1 MNVKKL
7 GMVSS
12 TVLVMTILVACGGNQ
27 KEEVSNQSTKQVKKE
42 TLAKKQELTIIETAE
57 IPSMDTALNVDG
69 VSSVVMN
76 NVFEGLYRA
85 TKDGEVELG
94 MASAEPTI
102 SKDGLTYTF
111 KLKKEAKWSNGDLV
125 TANDF
130 VYAWKKTVDP
140 ASGAAFAYLFEG
152 VLANAIEIQKGE
164 KSIDELGVK
173 ALDDQTLEI
182 QLVANVPYFKGLL
195 TTPTFFPQNQKY
207 VAEKGNRYSTTSESM
222 IYNGPFTLTKWDGTG
237 LTWVYQK
244 NQMYWDKETVKLDTI
259 NVDVIKENSARINL
273 FDSDATDITTIDG
286 DYLAN
291 YQEDL
296 NLKSIPES
304 SVFYFQFNQEKAG
317 NKTPLAN
324 QNIRKALALSYDK
337 KAYVDTVLQNDSI
350 VANGLIP
357 AGLVKSPDGKIDF
370 RKSSGD
376 LQTFN
381 KKGAQA
387 AWKKGLK
394 ELGVETLTIE
404 LLSGDTDSAKK
415 SSEFMQ
421 GQWES
426 NLTGLK
432 VSLKN
437 VSFKVRLELDSKQDY
452 DIQLS
457 GWSADYSDPMAYL
470 DIFQTGKSYNTTSYS
485 NKEYDALVDAI
496 GSTDL
501 AQLDKRWSDMEEAEK
516 ILLDDYNIAPIYQRS
531 RAVLEKSY
539 VKGIVSHLVGAN
551 YSYKWAYVTEK

>member
-259 NVDVIKENSARINL
+259 NVDVVKENSARINL

-381 KKGAQA
+381 KKEAQA

>member
-69 VSSVVMN
+69 VSSIVMN

-111 KLKKEAKWSNGDLV
+111 KLKKEATWSNGDPV

-152 VLANAIEIQKGE
+152 VLANATEIQKGE
-164 KSIDELGVK
+164 KSIEELGVK

-207 VAEKGNRYSTTSESM
+207 VVEKGAQYSTTSESM

-259 NVDVIKENSARINL
+259 NVDVVKENSARINL

-291 YQEDL
+291 YQEDP

-317 NKTPLAN
+317 IKTPLAN

-337 KAYVDTVLQNDSI
+337 KAYVDTVLQNGSI

-370 RKSSGD
+370 RKASGD

-381 KKGAQA
+381 KKEAQA

-421 GQWES
+421 GQWQT

-432 VSLKN
+432 VNLKN
-437 VSFKVRLELDSKQDY
+437 VPFKVRLELDSKQDY

-501 AQLDKRWSDMEEAEK
+501 AQLDKRWSDMKEAEK
-516 ILLDDYNIAPIYQRS
+516 ILLADYNIAPIYQRS
-531 RAVLEKSY
+531 RAVLEKPY

>member
-12 TVLVMTILVACGGNQ
+12 TVLVMMILVACGGNQ

-111 KLKKEAKWSNGDLV
+111 KLKKEAKWSNGDPV

-207 VAEKGNRYSTTSESM
+207 VAEKGKRYSTTSESM
-222 IYNGPFTLTKWDGTG
+222 IYNGPFTLTEWDGTG
-237 LTWVYQK
+237 LTWVYKK

-259 NVDVIKENSARINL
+259 NVDVVKENSARINL

-291 YQEDL
+291 YQEDT

-381 KKGAQA
+381 KKEAQA
-387 AWKKGLK
+387 AWKQGLK

-437 VSFKVRLELDSKQDY
+437 VPFKVRLELDSKQDY

>member
-111 KLKKEAKWSNGDLV
+111 KLKKEATWSNGDPV

-164 KSIDELGVK
+164 KSIEELGVK

-207 VAEKGNRYSTTSESM
+207 VVEKGAQYSTTSESM

-259 NVDVIKENSARINL
+259 NVDVVKENSARINL

-291 YQEDL
+291 YQEDP

-381 KKGAQA
+381 KKEAQA
-387 AWKKGLK
+387 AWKQGLK

-437 VSFKVRLELDSKQDY
+437 VPFKVRLELDSKQDY

-501 AQLDKRWSDMEEAEK
+501 AQLDKRWSDMKEAEK
-516 ILLDDYNIAPIYQRS
+516 ILLADYNIAPIYQRS
-531 RAVLEKSY
+531 RAVLEKPY

>member
-259 NVDVIKENSARINL
+259 NVDVVKENSARINL

-381 KKGAQA
+381 KKEAQA

-437 VSFKVRLELDSKQDY
+437 VPFKVRLELDSKQDY

-501 AQLDKRWSDMEEAEK
+501 AQVDKRWSDMEEAEK

>member
-69 VSSVVMN
+69 VSSIVMN

-259 NVDVIKENSARINL
+259 NVDVVKENSARINL

-291 YQEDL
+291 YQEDP

-370 RKSSGD
+370 RKASGD

-381 KKGAQA
+381 KKEAQA

-421 GQWES
+421 GQWQT

-432 VSLKN
+432 VNLKN
-437 VSFKVRLELDSKQDY
+437 VPFKVRLELDSKQDY

>member
-259 NVDVIKENSARINL
+259 NVDVVKENSARINL

-485 NKEYDALVDAI
+485 NKEYDVLVDAI

>member
-182 QLVANVPYFKGLL
+182 QLAANVPYFKGLL

-259 NVDVIKENSARINL
+259 NVDVVKENSARINL

>member
-111 KLKKEAKWSNGDLV
+111 KLKKEAKWSNGDPV

-259 NVDVIKENSARINL
+259 NVDVVKENSARINL

-291 YQEDL
+291 YQEDP

-381 KKGAQA
+381 KKEAQA
-387 AWKKGLK
+387 AWKQGLK

-437 VSFKVRLELDSKQDY
+437 VPFKVRLELDSKQDY

>member
-111 KLKKEAKWSNGDLV
+111 QLKKEAKWSNGDPV

-222 IYNGPFTLTKWDGTG
+222 IYNGPFTLTEWDGTG
-237 LTWVYQK
+237 LTWVYKK

-259 NVDVIKENSARINL
+259 NVDVVKENSARINL

-291 YQEDL
+291 YQEDT

-381 KKGAQA
+381 KKEAQA
-387 AWKKGLK
+387 AWKQGLK

-437 VSFKVRLELDSKQDY
+437 VPFKVRLELDSKQDY

>member
-42 TLAKKQELTIIETAE
+42 TLAKKQELAIIETAE

-259 NVDVIKENSARINL
+259 NVDVVKENSARINL

-381 KKGAQA
+381 KKEAQA

-437 VSFKVRLELDSKQDY
+437 VPFKVRLELDSKQDY

-501 AQLDKRWSDMEEAEK
+501 AQVDKRWSDMEEAEK

>member
-69 VSSVVMN
+69 VSSIVMN

-111 KLKKEAKWSNGDLV
+111 KLKKEATWSNGDPV

-152 VLANAIEIQKGE
+152 VLANATEIQKGE
-164 KSIDELGVK
+164 KSIEELGVK

-207 VAEKGNRYSTTSESM
+207 VVEKGAQYSTTSESM

-259 NVDVIKENSARINL
+259 NVDVVKENSARINL

-291 YQEDL
+291 YQEDP

-337 KAYVDTVLQNDSI
+337 KAYVDTVLQNGSI

-370 RKSSGD
+370 RKANGD

-381 KKGAQA
+381 KKEAQA

-421 GQWES
+421 GQWQT

-432 VSLKN
+432 VNLKN
-437 VSFKVRLELDSKQDY
+437 VPFKVRLELDSKQDY

-501 AQLDKRWSDMEEAEK
+501 AQLDKRWSDMKEAEK
-516 ILLDDYNIAPIYQRS
+516 ILLADYNIAPIYQRS
-531 RAVLEKSY
+531 RAVLEKPY

>member
-111 KLKKEAKWSNGDLV
+111 KLKKEVKWSNGDPV

-207 VAEKGNRYSTTSESM
+207 VAEKGKRYSTTSESM
-222 IYNGPFTLTKWDGTG
+222 IYNGPFTLTEWDGTG
-237 LTWVYQK
+237 LTWVYKK

-259 NVDVIKENSARINL
+259 NVDVVKENSARINL

-291 YQEDL
+291 YQEDT

-381 KKGAQA
+381 KKEAQA
-387 AWKKGLK
+387 AWKQGLK

-437 VSFKVRLELDSKQDY
+437 VPFKVRLELDSKQDY

>member
-152 VLANAIEIQKGE
+152 VLANATEIQKGE
-164 KSIDELGVK
+164 KSIEELGVK

-485 NKEYDALVDAI
+485 NKEYDVLVDAI

>member
-259 NVDVIKENSARINL
+259 NVDVVKENSARINL

-437 VSFKVRLELDSKQDY
+437 VPFKVRLELDSKQDY

-485 NKEYDALVDAI
+485 NKEYDVLVDAI

>member
-69 VSSVVMN
+69 VSSIVMN

-94 MASAEPTI
+94 MASEEPTI

-111 KLKKEAKWSNGDLV
+111 KLKKEATWSNGDPV

-152 VLANAIEIQKGE
+152 VLANATEIQKGE
-164 KSIDELGVK
+164 KSIEELGVK

-207 VAEKGNRYSTTSESM
+207 VVEKGAQYSTTSESM

-244 NQMYWDKETVKLDTI
+244 KS
-259 NVDVIKENSARINL
+259 NV
-273 FDSDATDITTIDG
+273 
-286 DYLAN
+286 
-291 YQEDL
+291 
-296 NLKSIPES
+296 
-304 SVFYFQFNQEKAG
+304 
-317 NKTPLAN
+317 
-324 QNIRKALALSYDK
+324 
-337 KAYVDTVLQNDSI
+337 
-350 VANGLIP
+350 
-357 AGLVKSPDGKIDF
+357 
-370 RKSSGD
+370 
-376 LQTFN
+376 
-381 KKGAQA
+381 
-387 AWKKGLK
+387 
-394 ELGVETLTIE
+394 LG
-404 LLSGDTDSAKK
+404 
-415 SSEFMQ
+415 
-421 GQWES
+421 
-426 NLTGLK
+426 
-432 VSLKN
+432 
-437 VSFKVRLELDSKQDY
+437 
-452 DIQLS
+452 
-457 GWSADYSDPMAYL
+457 
-470 DIFQTGKSYNTTSYS
+470 
-485 NKEYDALVDAI
+485 
-496 GSTDL
+496 
-501 AQLDKRWSDMEEAEK
+501 
-516 ILLDDYNIAPIYQRS
+516 
-531 RAVLEKSY
+531 
-539 VKGIVSHLVGAN
+539 
-551 YSYKWAYVTEK
+551 

>member
-57 IPSMDTALNVDG
+57 IPSMDTAINVDG

-259 NVDVIKENSARINL
+259 NVDVVKENSARINL

-291 YQEDL
+291 YQEDP

-381 KKGAQA
+381 KKEAQA
-387 AWKKGLK
+387 DWKQGLK
-394 ELGVETLTIE
+394 ELVVETL
-404 LLSGDTDSAKK
+404 
-415 SSEFMQ
+415 
-421 GQWES
+421 
-426 NLTGLK
+426 
-432 VSLKN
+432 
-437 VSFKVRLELDSKQDY
+437 
-452 DIQLS
+452 
-457 GWSADYSDPMAYL
+457 
-470 DIFQTGKSYNTTSYS
+470 
-485 NKEYDALVDAI
+485 
-496 GSTDL
+496 
-501 AQLDKRWSDMEEAEK
+501 K
-516 ILLDDYNIAPIYQRS
+516 I
-531 RAVLEKSY
+531 
-539 VKGIVSHLVGAN
+539 
-551 YSYKWAYVTEK
+551 

>member
-111 KLKKEAKWSNGDLV
+111 KLKKEAKWSNGDPV

-259 NVDVIKENSARINL
+259 NVDVVKENSARINL

-291 YQEDL
+291 YQEDP

-381 KKGAQA
+381 KKEAQA

-437 VSFKVRLELDSKQDY
+437 VPFKVRLELDSKQDY

>member
-259 NVDVIKENSARINL
+259 NVDVVKENSARINL

-291 YQEDL
+291 YQEDP

-381 KKGAQA
+381 KKEAQA
-387 AWKKGLK
+387 AWKQGLK

-437 VSFKVRLELDSKQDY
+437 VPFKVRLELDSKQDY

>member
-182 QLVANVPYFKGLL
+182 QLAANVPYFKGLL

-259 NVDVIKENSARINL
+259 NVDVVKENSARINL

-381 KKGAQA
+381 KKEAQA

-437 VSFKVRLELDSKQDY
+437 VPFKVRLELDSKQDY

>member
-111 KLKKEAKWSNGDLV
+111 KLKKEAKWSNGDPV

-207 VAEKGNRYSTTSESM
+207 VAEKGKRYSTTSESM
-222 IYNGPFTLTKWDGTG
+222 IYNGPFTLTEWDGTG
-237 LTWVYQK
+237 LTWVYKK

-259 NVDVIKENSARINL
+259 NVDVVKENSARINL

-291 YQEDL
+291 YQEDP

-381 KKGAQA
+381 KKEAQA

-437 VSFKVRLELDSKQDY
+437 VPFKVRLELDSKQDY

>member
-259 NVDVIKENSARINL
+259 NVDVVKENSARINL

-437 VSFKVRLELDSKQDY
+437 VPFKVRLELDSKQDY

>member
-259 NVDVIKENSARINL
+259 NVDVVKENSARINL

-291 YQEDL
+291 YQEDP

-381 KKGAQA
+381 KKEAQA

-437 VSFKVRLELDSKQDY
+437 VPFKVRLELDSKQDY

>member
-12 TVLVMTILVACGGNQ
+12 TVLVMMILVACGGNQ

-111 KLKKEAKWSNGDLV
+111 KLKKEAKWSNGDPV

-259 NVDVIKENSARINL
+259 NVDVVKENSARINL

-381 KKGAQA
+381 KKEAQA
-387 AWKKGLK
+387 AWKQGLK

-437 VSFKVRLELDSKQDY
+437 VPFKVRLELDSKQDY

>member
-182 QLVANVPYFKGLL
+182 QLAANVPYFKGLL

-259 NVDVIKENSARINL
+259 NVDVVKENSARINL

-437 VSFKVRLELDSKQDY
+437 VPFKVRLELDSKQDY

-485 NKEYDALVDAI
+485 NKEYDVLVDAI

>member
-140 ASGAAFAYLFEG
+140 ASGAAFAYLFEA

-259 NVDVIKENSARINL
+259 NVDVVKENSARINL

-291 YQEDL
+291 YQEDP

-381 KKGAQA
+381 KKEAQA
-387 AWKKGLK
+387 AWKQGLK

-437 VSFKVRLELDSKQDY
+437 VPFKVRLELDSKQDY

>member
-259 NVDVIKENSARINL
+259 NVDVVKENSARINL

-381 KKGAQA
+381 KKEAQA

-437 VSFKVRLELDSKQDY
+437 VPFKVRLELDSKQDY

>member
-111 KLKKEAKWSNGDLV
+111 KLKKEAKWSNGDPV

-207 VAEKGNRYSTTSESM
+207 VAEKGKRYSTTSESM
-222 IYNGPFTLTKWDGTG
+222 IYNGPFTLTEWDGTG
-237 LTWVYQK
+237 LTWVYKK

-259 NVDVIKENSARINL
+259 NVDVVKENSARINL

-291 YQEDL
+291 YQEDT

-381 KKGAQA
+381 KKEAQA
-387 AWKKGLK
+387 AWKQGLK

-437 VSFKVRLELDSKQDY
+437 VPFKVRLELDSKQDY

>member
-57 IPSMDTALNVDG
+57 IPSMDTAINVDG

-259 NVDVIKENSARINL
+259 NVDVVKENSARINL

-291 YQEDL
+291 YQEDP

-381 KKGAQA
+381 KKEAQA
-387 AWKKGLK
+387 AWKQGLK

-437 VSFKVRLELDSKQDY
+437 VPFKVRLELDSKQDY

>member
-259 NVDVIKENSARINL
+259 NVDVVKENSARINL

-291 YQEDL
+291 YQEDP

-381 KKGAQA
+381 KKEAQA

-437 VSFKVRLELDSKQDY
+437 VPFKVRLELDSKQDY

-501 AQLDKRWSDMEEAEK
+501 AQVDKRWSDMEEAEK

>member
-259 NVDVIKENSARINL
+259 NVDVVKENSARINL

-381 KKGAQA
+381 KKEAQA

-437 VSFKVRLELDSKQDY
+437 VPFKVRLELDSKQDY

-485 NKEYDALVDAI
+485 NKEYDVLVDAI

>member
-244 NQMYWDKETVKLDTI
+244 NQMYWDKQTVKLDTI
-259 NVDVIKENSARINL
+259 NVDVVKENSARINL

-291 YQEDL
+291 YQEDP

-381 KKGAQA
+381 KKEAQA

-437 VSFKVRLELDSKQDY
+437 VPFKVRLELDSKQDY

>member
-182 QLVANVPYFKGLL
+182 QLAANVPYFKGLL

-259 NVDVIKENSARINL
+259 NVDVVKENSARINL

-381 KKGAQA
+381 KKEAQA

-437 VSFKVRLELDSKQDY
+437 VPFKVRLELDSKQDY

-501 AQLDKRWSDMEEAEK
+501 AQVDKRWSDMEEAEK

>member
-259 NVDVIKENSARINL
+259 NVDVVKENSARINL

-291 YQEDL
+291 YQEDP

-381 KKGAQA
+381 KKEAQA
-387 AWKKGLK
+387 AWKQGLK

-437 VSFKVRLELDSKQDY
+437 VPFKVRLELDSKQDY

-501 AQLDKRWSDMEEAEK
+501 AQLDKRWSDMKEAEK
-516 ILLDDYNIAPIYQRS
+516 ILLADYNIAPIYQRS
-531 RAVLEKSY
+531 RAVLEKPY

>member
-111 KLKKEAKWSNGDLV
+111 QLKKEAKWSNGDPV

-259 NVDVIKENSARINL
+259 NVDVVKENSARINL

-291 YQEDL
+291 YQEDP

-381 KKGAQA
+381 KKEAQA

-437 VSFKVRLELDSKQDY
+437 VPFKVRLELDSKQDY

-501 AQLDKRWSDMEEAEK
+501 VQLDKRWSDMEEAEK